1 MAAAILTGFDFPIL
15 GRGRWP
21 RQRKTPVM
29 SDRDLSPL
37 SDSSRPQS
45 AGHQRI
51 DDDIELP
58 PSTESDSVGG
68 ETEAWSTGHDGPRN
82 PNRFPPFVGAAAL
95 IAAIAIGGWFLSPNS
110 STENQHPNWQ
120 HVAAATDA
128 SSADANQLVLL
139 DASGDTQTLP
149 TVEVSSADLDRSA
162 TRNVRAALRR
172 DNLILATAELQ
183 AAQSLASS
191 SQNPEVRPPELVANS
206 DVVAALKEG
215 RQELFE
221 IELFDCCDEDGDVV
235 EVIVNGSPF
244 ATVPILHGGTKVA
257 VPLAQGNNKI
267 AIRGVKDG
275 GGGVTLSFRTSRGDY
290 YARLMRVG
298 EQYEMGVIVR

>member
-1 MAAAILTGFDFPIL
+1 
-15 GRGRWP
+15 
-21 RQRKTPVM
+21 M

-37 SDSSRPQS
+37 SDSPRPET

-51 DDDIELP
+51 EDDIELP
-58 PSTESDSVGG
+58 PSIESDSAGG
-68 ETEAWSTGHDGPRN
+68 ETEAWSTGHDGQRK
-82 PNRFPPFVGAAAL
+82 PNRFPSFAGAAAL
-95 IAAIAIGGWFLSPNS
+95 IAAIAVGGWFLIPNS
-110 STENQHPNWQ
+110 STESQHPNWQ

-149 TVEVSSADLDRSA
+149 TVEISSADLDRTA
-162 TRNVRAALRR
+162 TRKVRAALRR

-183 AAQSLASS
+183 AAQSLASA

-206 DVVAALKEG
+206 DVVAALKDG

-290 YARLMRVG
+290 YARSMRVG
-298 EQYEMGVIVR
+298 EQYEMGVVVR